1 LAHSVSHRHLV
12 SEAGRAAKIWALAL
26 DYRLAPEHPFPA
38 AVEDAVS
45 GYRYLL
51 SRGINPG
58 RIAIA
63 GDSAG
68 GGLVVA
74 AMLAIRQA
82 GLAQPA
88 CGWCISPWVGWIR
101 TFRTG
106 TRERRMPKCLGRR
119 G

>member
-1 LAHSVSHRHLV
+1 MNHFGPDLL
-12 SEAGRAAKIWALAL
+12 
-26 DYRLAPEHPFPA
+26 

-51 SRGINPG
+51 SRGISPG

-74 AMLAIRQA
+74 AMLAIREA

-88 CGWCISPWVGWIR
+88 CGWCRS
-101 TFRTG
+101 
-106 TRERRMPKCLGRR
+106 GRR
-119 G
+119 HSENERKRCGIRPENRISHGQWRL

>member
-1 LAHSVSHRHLV
+1 
-12 SEAGRAAKIWALAL
+12 EAGRAAASWALSL

-38 AVEDAVS
+38 AVEDALA
-45 GYRYLL
+45 GYRFLL
-51 SRGINPG
+51 GRGFGPG

-74 AMLAIRQA
+74 ALLAIREA

-88 CGWCISPWVGWIR
+88 CGWCVSARRRPCSTTRCNSPGWPAPPMCGPIYR
-101 TFRTG
+101 SGPR
-106 TRERRMPKCLGRR
+106 
-119 G
+119 

>member
-1 LAHSVSHRHLV
+1 M
-12 SEAGRAAKIWALAL
+12 AL

-38 AVEDAVS
+38 AVEDAVAS
-45 GYRYLL
+45 YRYLL
-51 SRGINPG
+51 SRGISPG

-74 AMLAIRQA
+74 AMLAIREA

-88 CGWCISPWVGWIR
+88 CGWCISPWVDMEAIGETMSTKAEADPMVQR
-101 TFRTG
+101 PGVEAR
-106 TRERRMPKCLGRR
+106 LGRFPPALR
-119 G
+119 AHRPP